1 MASLFSSLS
10 VAERALLANQAAIGV
25 TSNNVANLNTPG
37 YTRQRPVLEEGAPWV
52 LGPLVVGSGVEFK
65 QPQSLRDDILELRVQ
80 EEKQQQ
86 SKAGGLLSS
95 LQPVEAMFTSSE
107 GDLGSK
113 IDALFTAFNDL
124 SASPSSLPLRQAV
137 LTAAGNLASSFR
149 TTSGNLVAQRQN
161 LNLNVEQSVGQINQ
175 LTSRIAKINL
185 QISALENAGQNASVL
200 VDQRTQMI
208 SDLSGLVDVRVIP
221 NESSISLTTAN
232 GTALVATGESFKLT
246 TSLAADGMQHIFAQG
261 QDITATLTG
270 GELAGQLEVRD
281 QKIPDLLGQLDAL
294 ASGLTTALNTAHRA
308 GSDLSGTPGGDFFV
322 PSPAGGAGAAG
333 AMQVAVTDP
342 AKLAASSDGS
352 SGSNGNVSNLL
363 AVGQQA
369 VASGQKATEFYA
381 SLVFGLGSSVANA
394 QSESEASNAILQQLQ
409 EQRGSVSGVSLDE
422 EAANMVRFQQA
433 FEAAARVV
441 TTISEM
447 LNTVIQMGA

>member
-37 YTRQRPVLEEGAPWV
+37 YTRQRPVMEEGAPWV

-95 LQPVEAMFTSSE
+95 LQPIEAMFTSSD

-113 IDALFTAFNDL
+113 IDALFTSFNDL
-124 SASPSSLPLRQAV
+124 AASPSSLPLRQAV

-232 GTALVATGESFKLT
+232 GAALVATGESFDLT
-246 TSLAADGMQHIFAQG
+246 ASLASDGMQHIFAQG

-308 GSDLSGTPGGDFFV
+308 GFDLGGTAGGDLFV
-322 PSPAGGAGAAG
+322 PSPAGGTGAAG

-352 SGSNGNVSNLL
+352 SGSNGNISNLL

-369 VASGQKATEFYA
+369 VASGQKASEFYA

-422 EAANMVRFQQA
+422 EATNMVRYQQA

-441 TTISEM
+441 TTISDM